1 MKNSNQ
7 DLYTFLLASFL
18 FICTFLFAEE
28 ASAQEICFCY
38 RGEWSSWRSMY
49 EKSFR
54 YNDGSGFGLKNS
66 GGTVF
71 FSFQISNYV
80 APTKAQRKAHLKS
93 NQWYEYTGYVEY
105 YVSDEYPTA
114 QDIAKA
120 NELVIPNARY
130 DATPKVKRRAYA
142 TIKIAPYKKNP
153 YCYNLFFDNI
163 GIGFGVQGMKY
174 GDYKME

>member
-1 MKNSNQ
+1 MKFVINN
-7 DLYTFLLASFL
+7 YTRILFGQVLLIGLLFFPSKANGQQLSF
-18 FICTFLFAEE
+18 A
-28 ASAQEICFCY
+28 Y
-38 RGEWSSWRSMY
+38 RGEWSSWEQIH

-54 YNDGSGFGLKNS
+54 YNDGSGFQLKNS
-66 GGTVF
+66 GGTIF

-80 APTKAQRKAHLKS
+80 APTKAQIKTHNKLG
-93 NQWYEYTGYVEY
+93 QWYEYTGYVEY

-114 QDIAKA
+114 EALAKA
-120 NELVIPNARY
+120 NMLIIPNARE
-130 DATPKVKRRAYA
+130 DVTPKVKRRAFA

>member
-1 MKNSNQ
+1 MKFVISNYSRILFVQ
-7 DLYTFLLASFL
+7 ALLVCSLFLSNK
-18 FICTFLFAEE
+18 
-28 ASAQEICFCY
+28 ASAQQLSFAY
-38 RGEWSSWRSMY
+38 RGEWSSWRNIY

-54 YNDGSGFGLKNS
+54 YNDGSGFELKNS
-66 GGTVF
+66 GGTIF

-80 APTKAQRKAHLKS
+80 APTKAQIKAHLKS

-114 QDIAKA
+114 EAIAKA
-120 NELVIPNARY
+120 NVIIIPNARE
-130 DATPKVKRRAYA
+130 DVTPKVKRRAYA